1 MPLEPLCFMRI
12 FVILLERRTLD
23 VQEEDGYNNSFSFR
37 AGQDSIPELA
47 EKEVSEEES
56 VNRISEEV

>member
-1 MPLEPLCFMRI
+1 MRI